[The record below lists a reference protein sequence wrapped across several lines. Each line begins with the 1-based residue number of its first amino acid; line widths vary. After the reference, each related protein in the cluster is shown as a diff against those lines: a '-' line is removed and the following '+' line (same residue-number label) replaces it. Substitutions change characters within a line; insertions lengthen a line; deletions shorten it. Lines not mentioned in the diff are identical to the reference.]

1 MSRHRRG
8 FTIVEL
14 LAVITIIGILATVAL
29 PKLQATRERAV
40 KGSLLSDLKNL
51 VAAQEGFLAN
61 YADYAAGITANAD
74 VPGPGAGG
82 KVSFRASPGNTIVLV
97 YHPPTSAGGP
107 GWSATATS
115 PLISDPSFD
124 VCGVYIGSASYA
136 PNAAVVAEGV
146 PTCY

>member
-40 KGSLLSDLKNL
+40 KGAMLSDLKNL

-74 VPGPGAGG
+74 VPGPGPGG
-82 KVSFRASPGNTIVLV
+82 KVSFRASQGNTIALV
-97 YHPPTSAGGP
+97 YHAASSSAGP
-107 GWSATATS
+107 GWSATITS
-115 PLISDPSFD
+115 PLVTDPSFD
-124 VCGVYIGSASYA
+124 VCGVYIGSATYS